1 MIGQLPKRK
10 HENVQSEEYSEKPG
24 SKAFWWILLAIIT
37 GILIVNQHKKENPDQ
52 NIPGDEELF
61 EKLPDHFKE
70 TFTEKYGRPNEDDRE
85 CELYYLLANSA
96 MKRPCMKCPVW
107 CSGPEKNLILVL
119 KNEIYY
125 IGKTC
130 RQEGEREKEHRQ
142 MMNTWDLEYQWIKRG
157 TEGYITTAEQLHLK
171 TYFSRPEAV
180 KEDCHLFLPPGNVAG
195 MSRENWRELLEKL
208 K

>member
-1 MIGQLPKRK
+1 
-10 HENVQSEEYSEKPG
+10 
-24 SKAFWWILLAIIT
+24 
-37 GILIVNQHKKENPDQ
+37 
-52 NIPGDEELF
+52 
-61 EKLPDHFKE
+61 
-70 TFTEKYGRPNEDDRE
+70 
-85 CELYYLLANSA
+85 
-96 MKRPCMKCPVW
+96 MKCPVW